1 MRFSLKQ
8 LAVFNAVAD
17 LGSVS
22 KAAQTLSLTQSAT
35 SMSLSQLEKSLG
47 RPLFER
53 QGKRMVLSHWG
64 NWLRPRA
71 KQLLHDARQIELG
84 LYDQHLISGEIQ
96 LGASQTAAEH
106 LVPELISRIDGDFPE
121 IRIELTVNNTQ
132 KVIEGVLSYQYD
144 IGIIEGRCDD
154 SRICHEVWCDDHLV
168 IIAAKHHPFARQ
180 KQISA
185 AQLEQAKWVLREQG
199 AGTRRIFDSAIH
211 GLVSELDVWREY
223 EHVPVLRTMVT
234 KGYYLS
240 CLPYLDVAA
249 QLESGELVALEV
261 PGLDMTRTLS
271 FVWRADSAD
280 NPVRECI
287 RHEAKQLLSRLP
299 SAR

>member
-17 LGSVS
+17 HGSVS
-22 KAAQTLSLTQSAT
+22 KAANTLSLTQSAT

-64 NWLRPRA
+64 CWLRPKA

-96 LGASQTAAEH
+96 LAASQTAAEH
-106 LVPELISRIDGDFPE
+106 LVPELISKIDNDFPE
-121 IRIELTVNNTQ
+121 IRIDLAVKNTE
-132 KVIEGVLSYQYD
+132 KVINGVLDYQFD
-144 IGIIEGRCDD
+144 LGIIEGRCDD

-185 AQLEQAKWVLREQG
+185 AQLEQAKWILREPG
-199 AGTRRIFDSAIH
+199 AGTRRIFDGAIH
-211 GLVSELDVWREY
+211 GLVSDLDVWREY
-223 EHVPVLRTMVT
+223 EHVAVLRTMVT

-249 QLESGELVALEV
+249 QIKSGELVALEV
-261 PGLDMTRTLS
+261 PGLNMARTLS
-271 FVWRADSAD
+271 FIWRADSSD

-287 RHEAKQLLSRLP
+287 RHEARQLIAKKPVTR
-299 SAR
+299 